1 MRCSDFSVEGG
12 DTPVIIHPL
21 ENPLSTCS
29 RGAGG
34 GAVSLVCRGPESQ
47 NSSEFQSLAVSVVKL
62 YASGTLVPH
71 FRFRDD

>member
-1 MRCSDFSVEGG
+1 M
-12 DTPVIIHPL
+12 
-21 ENPLSTCS
+21 
-29 RGAGG
+29 
-34 GAVSLVCRGPESQ
+34 SLVCRGPESQ